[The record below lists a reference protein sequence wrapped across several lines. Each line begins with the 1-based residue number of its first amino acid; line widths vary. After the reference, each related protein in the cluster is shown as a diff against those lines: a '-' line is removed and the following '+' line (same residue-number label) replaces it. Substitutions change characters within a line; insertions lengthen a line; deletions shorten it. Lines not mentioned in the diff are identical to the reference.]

1 MLQLCVHTLLYLWA
15 AGITDVETLS
25 FRWTIHFWY
34 FCLIWAYVA
43 SLALYA
49 QIKQEYQKWIIHR
62 KLRVPTSERE
72 GKLSNPRGR
81 AAHATHGE
89 NLQKFTETRAR
100 PPRARNAFISLQP
113 RIQYSCTKFST
124 DLVSIALVVLTSIR
138 IVDFC
143 ARSTISTLI
152 KCA

>member
-1 MLQLCVHTLLYLWA
+1 MRFEALEQTLRLRLVSGPVDKKFFFISRNSLSHTVH
-15 AGITDVETLS
+15 V
-25 FRWTIHFWY
+25 
-34 FCLIWAYVA
+34 
-43 SLALYA
+43 
-49 QIKQEYQKWIIHR
+49 
-62 KLRVPTSERE
+62 RVPTSERE
-72 GKLSNPRGR
+72 GKLSNLR
-81 AAHATHGE
+81 ARRVGTMHGE